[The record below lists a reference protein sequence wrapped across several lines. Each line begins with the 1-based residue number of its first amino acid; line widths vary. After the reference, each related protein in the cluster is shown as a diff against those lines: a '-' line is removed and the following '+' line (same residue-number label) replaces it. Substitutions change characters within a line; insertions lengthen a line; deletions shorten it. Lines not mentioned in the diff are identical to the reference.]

1 MLLLHVLIGSEFAHA
16 YFDLIWSFFV
26 IPLGALA
33 LYGGFLKNVVGRLQG
48 TSSVVLKTIGYVA
61 YKSVEDIKWTDE
73 GKEAAR
79 VCYLGCYPEK
89 WYILSGVQVF
99 TGRIA
104 ERWRGSTAGSWAL
117 AKAYYT
123 SVLPPLRKP
132 PDPPVRIN
140 TYGVWRKMWQ
150 LWLFMVATC
159 NSGVRAFK
167 YKAPTRFTV
176 PAFEIGGPTTLP
188 AYQRCHQHCGLMGGA
203 IARDLLRLNAV
214 KQDLPRGLFGST
226 DGVTYIVDSGASR
239 TITFSEMDFVPGTLQ
254 LYNSPRKLQGI
265 AGNVDIQGQGDLELS
280 VKMDDGSTKLLETS
294 AFWIPDMK
302 CRLFSPQAFLQSA
315 GNEECKFEVTNS
327 GARLV
332 LGVGPGNQLTLTFS
346 DNASLPQFQATPVS
360 SNRDAKALQAFVE
373 DDENKN
379 LSLSQKLWYK
389 FHCRLGHR
397 GFKQVQFI
405 ARRGWL
411 GARAKTMLSHTIDTP
426 HCAACIMGK
435 QGRTPSGN
443 TNTKDNKEGVLSK
456 NVVVPGQ
463 IVYSDQFSTR
473 LKGRGVPQHSGI
485 AQKDEIIGGTVF
497 YDASSKYLDVQLQVG
512 FTATETIKSKL
523 VFERMAADV
532 GVKIL
537 SYHTDN
543 GIYRSEEFL
552 KELKEKGQG
561 IKMSGVSAQFQNG
574 AAESI
579 IRSVIQSARTMMIH
593 ANLRWPEVSDET
605 LWTYALKHAVHLHN
619 VMPQEETGYSPLER
633 WTRSKSKHSDLVLE
647 HVWGCPAYVLSPK
660 LRDGA
665 SVPKFEARSKRGQ
678 HMGYSPLHS
687 SSVGLI
693 RNLKTNHVSPQFHVL
708 YDDHFETV
716 TCTDENPPPRSVWET
731 MYMFQRS
738 PDVDWDYDVAP
749 PELAVEWLTPEEQVS
764 RITEAREALPGQR
777 ERREDNE
784 DDDDIGG
791 SLPLPDVHDTPI
803 VEPTPSS
810 PASPTVQ
817 VPFVDQE
824 SPRTAPPTPPSPRAV
839 PPPVQ
844 NTPVVAA
851 PQVLRRSA
859 RTTRGKAPTR
869 LNYDVKGE
877 PTAYFNTLEFS
888 QMIEGLVLT
897 ANQRE
902 HGPIHELAMW
912 SSIDGTIEDWPQQL
926 TSYPAAFKAG
936 GTPDPDS
943 PTFREAMNGPHGE
956 EYREAMQVEIDAL
969 ENAKTWSLV
978 DRSTVPR
985 TSNILPL
992 TWVYKLK
999 RYPDGR
1005 PRKFKARLCVR
1016 GDRQVEGVD
1025 YTDKYAPV
1033 VQWMTVRMMLIIT
1046 LREKLKTRVV
1056 DFTNAFA
1063 QAPLS
1068 ENVYVEL
1075 PRLFEM
1081 TDGTD
1086 KVMKLNKSLYG
1097 LVQAPLCWYE
1107 HLRDGL
1113 IAEGFKSSE
1122 LDPCLYYGHGMAIIT
1137 YVDDCLFFGA
1147 DAKKIDDV
1155 MSRLKD
1161 RFLLTV
1167 EDIERDRDTDVF
1179 AYLGVEV
1186 KIDKTTGEMT
1196 FLQRG
1201 LIDKILAT
1209 TGMADCHARP
1219 TPASTTALATDAE
1232 GARCKEEW
1240 GYPNVI
1246 GMLLYLT
1253 GHSRP
1258 DVQQAVH
1265 QCARFTHNPR
1275 ASHEEAVKHICRYLK
1290 GTRDKGLVFRIDGD
1304 LTLDCYVDADF
1315 AGLWKVEHETD
1326 PVCVKSRTGFVIML
1340 GGCPLLWVSRL
1351 QTEIALSTTEAEYIA
1366 LSTAMRDVLPARAL
1380 LVEIGQELSLSFPI
1394 REQTKAY

>member
-1 MLLLHVLIGSEFAHA
+1 
-16 YFDLIWSFFV
+16 
-26 IPLGALA
+26 
-33 LYGGFLKNVVGRLQG
+33 
-48 TSSVVLKTIGYVA
+48 
-61 YKSVEDIKWTDE
+61 
-73 GKEAAR
+73 
-79 VCYLGCYPEK
+79 
-89 WYILSGVQVF
+89 
-99 TGRIA
+99 
-104 ERWRGSTAGSWAL
+104 
-117 AKAYYT
+117 
-123 SVLPPLRKP
+123 
-132 PDPPVRIN
+132 
-140 TYGVWRKMWQ
+140 
-150 LWLFMVATC
+150 
-159 NSGVRAFK
+159 
-167 YKAPTRFTV
+167 
-176 PAFEIGGPTTLP
+176 
-188 AYQRCHQHCGLMGGA
+188 
-203 IARDLLRLNAV
+203 
-214 KQDLPRGLFGST
+214 
-226 DGVTYIVDSGASR
+226 
-239 TITFSEMDFVPGTLQ
+239 
-254 LYNSPRKLQGI
+254 
-265 AGNVDIQGQGDLELS
+265 
-280 VKMDDGSTKLLETS
+280 
-294 AFWIPDMK
+294 
-302 CRLFSPQAFLQSA
+302 
-315 GNEECKFEVTNS
+315 
-327 GARLV
+327 
-332 LGVGPGNQLTLTFS
+332 
-346 DNASLPQFQATPVS
+346 
-360 SNRDAKALQAFVE
+360 
-373 DDENKN
+373 
-379 LSLSQKLWYK
+379 
-389 FHCRLGHR
+389 
-397 GFKQVQFI
+397 
-405 ARRGWL
+405 
-411 GARAKTMLSHTIDTP
+411 
-426 HCAACIMGK
+426 
-435 QGRTPSGN
+435 
-443 TNTKDNKEGVLSK
+443 
-456 NVVVPGQ
+456 
-463 IVYSDQFSTR
+463 
-473 LKGRGVPQHSGI
+473 
-485 AQKDEIIGGTVF
+485 
-497 YDASSKYLDVQLQVG
+497 
-512 FTATETIKSKL
+512 
-523 VFERMAADV
+523 
-532 GVKIL
+532 
-537 SYHTDN
+537 
-543 GIYRSEEFL
+543 
-552 KELKEKGQG
+552 
-561 IKMSGVSAQFQNG
+561 
-574 AAESI
+574 
-579 IRSVIQSARTMMIH
+579 
-593 ANLRWPEVSDET
+593 
-605 LWTYALKHAVHLHN
+605 
-619 VMPQEETGYSPLER
+619 
-633 WTRSKSKHSDLVLE
+633 
-647 HVWGCPAYVLSPK
+647 
-660 LRDGA
+660 
-665 SVPKFEARSKRGQ
+665 
-678 HMGYSPLHS
+678 
-687 SSVGLI
+687 
-693 RNLKTNHVSPQFHVL
+693 
-708 YDDHFETV
+708 
-716 TCTDENPPPRSVWET
+716 
-731 MYMFQRS
+731 
-738 PDVDWDYDVAP
+738 
-749 PELAVEWLTPEEQVS
+749 
-764 RITEAREALPGQR
+764 
-777 ERREDNE
+777 
-784 DDDDIGG
+784 
-791 SLPLPDVHDTPI
+791 
-803 VEPTPSS
+803 
-810 PASPTVQ
+810 
-817 VPFVDQE
+817 
-824 SPRTAPPTPPSPRAV
+824 
-839 PPPVQ
+839 
-844 NTPVVAA
+844 
-851 PQVLRRSA
+851 
-859 RTTRGKAPTR
+859 
-869 LNYDVKGE
+869 
-877 PTAYFNTLEFS
+877 
-888 QMIEGLVLT
+888 MIEGLVLT

-1380 LVEIGQELSLSFPI
+1380 LVEIGQELSLSFSDRSTFHTRVWEDNNGAI
-1394 REQTKAY
+1394 KLAESGTKVSLRTKHIAVKYHFFREHLSEQIKVQRVDTDEQIADIFTKGLPAKKFSYLASKLMGWDSQDDKFRNPPDMDAGNYAMAAVNYDSDDYEPSPGSWSPSDDYPVSPPYTKAELAIPLRPTSGNDIQHSSNLESVRMRGSDVEQAGPPVPVVPRVPGGILRRSGRYPRVTVLSPLRGSEEGLIVASLNRWYRQRNNPNLSN